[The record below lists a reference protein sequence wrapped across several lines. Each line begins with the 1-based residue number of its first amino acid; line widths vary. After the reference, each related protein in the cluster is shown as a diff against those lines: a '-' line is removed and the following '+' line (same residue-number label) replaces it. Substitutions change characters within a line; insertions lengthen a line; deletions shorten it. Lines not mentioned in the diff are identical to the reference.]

1 MENVTG
7 ILLVLLIIFII
18 SCVFEWLT
26 LPSKIEGI
34 EEQLKRIADKLE
46 G

>member
-1 MENVTG
+1 MENIAG
-7 ILLVLLIIFII
+7 ILLILLIIFII
-18 SCVFEWLT
+18 YCIIEWLT
-26 LPSKIEGI
+26 LPSKVKGI